1 MSQKRPDKSVANLG
15 AMVRQETGSLVGR
28 KPIVMKSSFRIS
40 TTLGRRGETHPVW
53 TRRGARLGEERRRG
67 VKRCEEV

>member
-1 MSQKRPDKSVANLG
+1 MREKQSGSERFNEPKWPDKSVANLG

-40 TTLGRRGETHPVW
+40 TTLG
-53 TRRGARLGEERRRG
+53 EEG
-67 VKRCEEV
+67 